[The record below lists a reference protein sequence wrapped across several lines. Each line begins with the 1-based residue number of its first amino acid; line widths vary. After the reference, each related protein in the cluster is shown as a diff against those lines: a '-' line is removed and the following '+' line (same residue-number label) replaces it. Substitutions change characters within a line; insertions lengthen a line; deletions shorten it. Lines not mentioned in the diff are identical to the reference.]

1 MPQRVVEPIN
11 SILISGEPHIEEFE
25 VETAANMYP
34 GKLVILGTASHQ
46 VVVATDNSTGVIG
59 VLDVMPTK
67 TVSEMY
73 DDTTTYSVGDQ
84 VRVLSGDIT
93 VRLRGDHAD
102 SISVG
107 EAVQAAPD
115 GNVDSLAT
123 ANAKVGVA
131 EDAHT
136 GGAGYSDSWIIVH
149 LTNV

>member
-34 GKLVILGTASHQ
+34 GKLVIMGTGSHQ
-46 VVVATDNSTGVIG
+46 VVVATDNSTAVIG
-59 VLDVMPTK
+59 VLDVMPDQD
-67 TVSEMY
+67 VSTMY
-73 DDTTTYSVGDQ
+73 SDTTTYAVGDQ

-102 SISVG
+102 SISLG

-115 GNVDSLAT
+115 GNIDTLAT
-123 ANAKVGVA
+123 ANAKIGIA

-136 GGAGYSDSWIIVH
+136 GGAGESDSWVIVH